1 MLFRCLTSTD
11 LCVGLITQ
19 PCFVAFVTSDVKENL
34 NVCQVTGDL
43 VQISG
48 AILCGI
54 SLGTLTAISVDR
66 LLALQ
71 LGLRYRQV
79 VTLTRVLAFVIL
91 SWEVFSSLS
100 MLYFLNPQVFV
111 ITLCVNIL
119 LFLVGSTFCYSKIYF
134 ALRYRQTQVCQQQSE
149 HGELNLAAGGRM
161 LKYEKSVYSSMRWIY
176 LTLIVCYLPF
186 AIVQIVRAIHG
197 ESLSIILAEGSTIS
211 LVYLNSSI
219 NPAIYCWRIKEIRQA
234 VKRTIRRFCFSFNS
248 I

>member
-1 MLFRCLTSTD
+1 MLFRWLTSND

-19 PCFVAFVTSDVKENL
+19 PCFVAFVTSDVKEKL

-43 VQISG
+43 VHISG

-79 VTLTRVLAFVIL
+79 VTLTRVRAFVVV
-91 SWEVFSSLS
+91 SWVVFSSLS
-100 MLYFLNPQVFV
+100 MLYFLNPQVFM

-119 LFLVGSTFCYSKIYF
+119 LCLVGSTFCYSKIYF
-134 ALRYRQTQVCQQQSE
+134 ALRYRQIQVGQQQSE
-149 HGELNLAAGGRM
+149 NGELNLPSRGRM
-161 LKYEKSVYSSMRWIY
+161 LKYKKSVSSSMLVY
-176 LTLIVCYLPF
+176 LTLLVCYLPF

-197 ESLSIILAEGSTIS
+197 KSQYIIFAEGSTIS

-219 NPAIYCWRIKEIRQA
+219 NPVIYCWRIKEIRQA
-234 VKRTIRRFCFSFNS
+234 VKRTIRRFCFSF
-248 I
+248 